1 TMVNLGN
8 ERNYNQTPTCDTLHF
23 LNKYLKI
30 KENLLVYN
38 DYFDTILANVSAN
51 KGITLLP
58 ESYLDKVSDNL
69 NYIKLEEYVREI
81 GLISS
86 SESLNA
92 YVNEI
97 LSN

>member
-1 TMVNLGN
+1 
-8 ERNYNQTPTCDTLHF
+8 
-23 LNKYLKI
+23 
-30 KENLLVYN
+30 
-38 DYFDTILANVSAN
+38 
-51 KGITLLP
+51 
-58 ESYLDKVSDNL
+58 YLDKVSDNL